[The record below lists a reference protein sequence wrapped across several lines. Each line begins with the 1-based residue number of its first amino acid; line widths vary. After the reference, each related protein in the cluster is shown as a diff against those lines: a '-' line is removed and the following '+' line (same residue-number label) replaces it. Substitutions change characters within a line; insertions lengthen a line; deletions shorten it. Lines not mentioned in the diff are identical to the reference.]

1 MANIINK
8 ARQLHKSFE
17 EIIYHFQ
24 TVNAATSDSVDNLS
38 LMETKAIGFLG
49 QCESCI
55 MREIA
60 DYLRVAVSTV
70 TGLVDKL
77 EDKKLVE
84 RKRSDEDRRII
95 KISLTDKGN
104 EVYQFHVG
112 EFTKLCRGM
121 LAGMSDAEQDM
132 YIELS
137 RKIARNARENFT
149 ENAQYSQN
157 LKTLILSI

>member
-1 MANIINK
+1 MTNITAK

-24 TVNAATSDSVDNLS
+24 SVNAATSDSVENLS
-38 LMETKAIGFLG
+38 LQETKAVGFLG
-49 QCESCI
+49 QHNECI

-77 EDKKLVE
+77 EEKKLVKRE
-84 RKRSDEDRRII
+84 RSDEDRRII
-95 KISLTDKGN
+95 KIVLTPKGK
-104 EVYQFHVG
+104 EIYQFHVE
-112 EFTKLCRGM
+112 EFSKLCRGM
-121 LAGMSDAEQDM
+121 LMGMTPEEQDL

-137 RKIARNARENFT
+137 GKIARSARKNFGKNGNAN
-149 ENAQYSQN
+149 NN
-157 LKTLILSI
+157 